1 MNDEI
6 VYKLCKNIFKKDKTL
21 SYGYGKKE
29 CDKDASGNL
38 PGVGKRWLTPKEMV
52 HDFVR
57 EHFPDRDQEL
67 FEK

>member
-6 VYKLCKNIFKKDKTL
+6 VYKLCKNIFKKDKTP

-29 CDKDASGNL
+29 CDKDACGNL
-38 PGVGKRWLTPKEMV
+38 PGVGKRWLTPKEIV
-52 HDFVR
+52 QDFVR
-57 EHFPDRDQEL
+57 EHFPDRNQEL

>member
-52 HDFVR
+52 HDFV
-57 EHFPDRDQEL
+57 
-67 FEK
+67 